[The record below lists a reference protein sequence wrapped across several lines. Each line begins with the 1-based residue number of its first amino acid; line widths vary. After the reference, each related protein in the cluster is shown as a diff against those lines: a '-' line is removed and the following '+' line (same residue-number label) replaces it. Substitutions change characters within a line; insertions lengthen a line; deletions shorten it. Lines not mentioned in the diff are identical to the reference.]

1 MRPSKRI
8 GAKEIEEAIFAC
20 VTIKITDY
28 FFYLM
33 SRITCNIFLK
43 IVTLFLLSLILS
55 LPLPVHA
62 SNKTLV
68 LFPLVIYA
76 DQSRPYLR
84 QGAQSMLT
92 SRLSGGGILLIS
104 DERLLS
110 LLSEKEKEGL
120 SDRRRAEELARRLE
134 ADYAIFGSVTTIG
147 GGYSLDLSLLELE
160 KNGSGLTRV
169 SKTGDENQFISQLAD
184 VAYQLRGIIEGK
196 EKPGKKT
203 EERAAITPKP
213 QTGKGLFSRL
223 ERDKEV
229 PEAIEKGLSFK
240 STRQYRG
247 LNPTGEISIDMTVMA
262 FDMGDL
268 DGNGD
273 AEVLVLGRKKLLVY
287 QREGESF
294 VFRDSLKPSFGE
306 EFLKVSVGDIDSNG
320 SAEIYLVT
328 RYGIRARTSVC
339 EWNGG
344 FKRLYRWTG
353 HLQVVRD
360 PGGGKPLLL
369 FQGSK
374 VDEFF
379 SGSIYL
385 MNYDKEGKLTKGEP
399 LPKLTGVQFNTLALF
414 DLDKDGY
421 PEFLGLGEDSRIRVW
436 DRQGNILWKGD
447 KTLGGTNNAI
457 RLGEREA
464 PGALLPRISFNSRL
478 LTIDIDGDGKNE
490 ILAINNISLIEHL
503 LNFRVF
509 KRSRLIAYMTEGT
522 DLFPAWTTGEID
534 YCLTDMQVDGRSL
547 FLAAHKGKISN
558 VGKGSS
564 RIMWFE

>member
-1 MRPSKRI
+1 
-8 GAKEIEEAIFAC
+8 
-20 VTIKITDY
+20 
-28 FFYLM
+28 M
-33 SRITCNIFLK
+33 SRISCNIFCK
-43 IVTLFLLSLILS
+43 IVTPFLLSLILS

-84 QGAQSMLT
+84 EGAKSMLI
-92 SRLSGGGILLIS
+92 SRLSGGDILLIS
-104 DERLLS
+104 DEKLLS
-110 LLSEKEKEGL
+110 FLSEKEKEGI
-120 SDRRRAEELARRLE
+120 SDRRRAEELAKRLE

-203 EERAAITPKP
+203 EERAAISPKP

-223 ERDKEV
+223 EQDKKV
-229 PEAIEKGLSFK
+229 PEAMEKGLSFE

-273 AEVLVLGRKKLLVY
+273 AEVLVLGREKLLVY
-287 QREGESF
+287 QRQGESF

-306 EFLKVSVGDIDSNG
+306 EFLKVSVGDVDSNG

-344 FKRLYRWTG
+344 FKRLYRRTG

-385 MNYDKEGKLTKGEP
+385 MNYEKEGKLTKGES
-399 LPKLTGVQFNTLALF
+399 LPELRGVQFNTLALF

-421 PEFLGLGEDSRIRVW
+421 PEFLGLGEDSRLRVW

-457 RLGEREA
+457 RLGERGA
-464 PGALLPRISFNSRL
+464 PGDLLPRISFNSRL

-490 ILAINNISLIEHL
+490 ILAINNIPLIEHL
-503 LNFRVF
+503 LDFRVF
-509 KRSRLIAYMTEGT
+509 KKSRLIAYMIEGT
-522 DLFPAWTTGEID
+522 SLFPAWTTGEID
-534 YCLTDMQVDGRSL
+534 YCLTDMQVDGRRL
-547 FLAAHKGKISN
+547 FLAAQKGRISN
-558 VGKGSS
+558 IGKGSS